1 MPIQETQEMWVRCLG
16 QEDLLEEGPTPVLLP
31 GEFRGQKSQAG
42 YGPWVTKSQT

>member
-42 YGPWVTKSQT
+42 YGP